1 MIYINKLFLYTYVNN
16 SIDNNNGRI
25 FIIII

>member
-16 SIDNNNGRI
+16 SIDNNNRRI

>member
-16 SIDNNNGRI
+16 SIDNNFGII
-25 FIIII
+25 FILII